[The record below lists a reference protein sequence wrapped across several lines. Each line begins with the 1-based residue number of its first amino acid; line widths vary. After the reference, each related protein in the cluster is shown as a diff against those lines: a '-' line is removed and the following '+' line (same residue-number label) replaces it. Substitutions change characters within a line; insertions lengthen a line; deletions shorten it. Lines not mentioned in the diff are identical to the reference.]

1 MLRRAFGK
9 SVLALRGW
17 KIAGALP
24 EREKYV
30 LIAAPHTS
38 NWDLVYMLCIA
49 FVLDM
54 KINWMGKDSLFKP
67 PLGFLLSWLG
77 GVAIDRS
84 KTNNVVQAM
93 ADEFTTRDRLILA
106 VPPSGTRG
114 RKDHWKSG
122 FYHIAKVAQVPI
134 VMGYLD
140 YATKTGGFGP
150 NHLIPG
156 GDLSADMDAIREFYG
171 TISGKFPDKV
181 SPARLRDEGPKATP
195 VDEPAAG

>member
-1 MLRRAFGK
+1 MLKRVVGK
-9 SVLALRGW
+9 FVLSVSGW
-17 KIAGALP
+17 KIAGTLP

-38 NWDLVYMLCIA
+38 NWDLVYMLAIA

-54 KINWMGKDSLFKP
+54 RINWMGKDSLFKP
-67 PLGFLLSWLG
+67 PFGFLLKWLG

-114 RKDHWKSG
+114 RRDFWKSG
-122 FYHIAKVAQVPI
+122 FYHIARTAQVPI

-150 NHLIPG
+150 NHLVPG
-156 GDLSADMDAIREFYG
+156 DDLVSDMNEIRAFYG
-171 TISGKFPDKV
+171 TLQGKFPEKV
-181 SPARLRDEGPKATP
+181 SPARLRDEGAEAAP
-195 VDEPAAG
+195 DERPAAD

>member
-1 MLRRAFGK
+1 MLRRALGK
-9 SVLALRGW
+9 LVLALSGW
-17 KIAGALP
+17 KIAGQLP

-38 NWDLVYMLCIA
+38 NWDLVYMLAIA

-67 PLGFLLSWLG
+67 PFGFILSWLG

-93 ADEFTTRDRLILA
+93 ADEFTKRDRLILA

-114 RKDHWKSG
+114 RRDHWKSG
-122 FYHIAKVAQVPI
+122 FYHIAKTAQVPI

-140 YATKTGGFGP
+140 YETKTGGFGP
-150 NHLIPG
+150 NHLVPG
-156 GDLSADMDAIREFYG
+156 DDLTADMDQIRAFYAQQ
-171 TISGKFPDKV
+171 SGKFPDKV
-181 SPARLRDEGPKATP
+181 SPARLRDEGPAP
-195 VDEPAAG
+195 APADGPAAS